1 MNIENLIKREHL
13 SKIKNYDQFFELR
26 QSLVGLGSARLFDAL
41 FSMAL
46 QYELDGASSIAA
58 MLLIEF
64 DPKALR
70 QCDQLLLE
78 IANSNW
84 FLSDKFIPFY
94 LLTQFGKWNLIS
106 AIDELLSGNS
116 LNHDQRIRIE
126 GIKYW
131 AKMPAVSL
139 SSEFSY
145 FEWQEVIEGKNA

>member
-1 MNIENLIKREHL
+1 MNIESLINRECL
-13 SKIKNYDQFFELR
+13 SRIKNHDQFFELR
-26 QSLVGLGSARLFDAL
+26 QSINKLEPTNLFEIL
-41 FSMAL
+41 FPMAL
-46 QYELDGASSIAA
+46 QYEPEGASSIAA

-64 DPKALR
+64 DPKPPRSCNELI
-70 QCDQLLLE
+70 LE
-78 IANSNW
+78 IADSKW

-106 AIDELLSGNS
+106 QIDNLLANS
-116 LNHDQRIRIE
+116 SINQDQRIRLE

-139 SSEFSY
+139 SSEFTY